1 VTEPQQAPPAAPA
14 LSPLGWARWAWRVLT
29 SMRTALIL
37 LFLLA
42 LGAIPGSLLPQ
53 RGVSV
58 EEVQN
63 YFLEHPDL
71 APVLDRFFLFDVY
84 SSPWYAAI
92 YLLLVV
98 SLVGCVLPRAGAH
111 YRLLRAR
118 PPKTP
123 RRLDRMPYSA
133 TFETDATPEQVF
145 AEARGL
151 LRGHRIADY
160 GDSLSAETG
169 YLRETGN
176 VVFHLSLVGLLVS
189 VACTA
194 FFGYRGNVLLIEE
207 DAFANTLT
215 SYDAFYPG
223 IAVDSA
229 KIQPFW
235 IRLDEFEASFVEEGG
250 MAGQAASY
258 RADLTYREH
267 PDAPEESHILE
278 VNHPLRVDGA
288 QVYLLGHGYAPTFRV
303 TDADGHVVFDQ
314 AVPFLDRGDGNFTS
328 DGVVKVPDIA
338 PEQLG
343 FTGVFLP
350 SAATDD
356 NGDLV
361 SEFPD
366 ARNPMVVLKGF
377 VGDLGLDSGNPQ
389 SVYQLYTKR
398 MEEIGD
404 SAPLAVG
411 DRWELPGG
419 ATIEFTGYRDY
430 VTLLVASDPAR
441 PYALA
446 SAVAAVLGL
455 LCTLFVQPR
464 RVWVRARRG
473 ADGRTVVEIGGLAK
487 TEGAAPLRRFHEL
500 ATQLNQRL
508 RRSDCQADMEKE

>member
-1 VTEPQQAPPAAPA
+1 
-14 LSPLGWARWAWRVLT
+14 
-29 SMRTALIL
+29 M
-37 LFLLA
+37 
-42 LGAIPGSLLPQ
+42 
-53 RGVSV
+53 
-58 EEVQN
+58 
-63 YFLEHPDL
+63 
-71 APVLDRFFLFDVY
+71 
-84 SSPWYAAI
+84 
-92 YLLLVV
+92 
-98 SLVGCVLPRAGAH
+98 
-111 YRLLRAR
+111 
-118 PPKTP
+118 
-123 RRLDRMPYSA
+123 
-133 TFETDATPEQVF
+133 
-145 AEARGL
+145 
-151 LRGHRIADY
+151 
-160 GDSLSAETG
+160 
-169 YLRETGN
+169 
-176 VVFHLSLVGLLVS
+176 
-189 VACTA
+189 
-194 FFGYRGNVLLIEE
+194 
-207 DAFANTLT
+207 AN
-215 SYDAFYPG
+215 
-223 IAVDSA
+223 
-229 KIQPFW
+229 
-235 IRLDEFEASFVEEGG
+235 
-250 MAGQAASY
+250 QAASY
-258 RADLTYREH
+258 RADVTYRES
-267 PDAPEESHILE
+267 PEEPERTHVLA

-366 ARNPMVVLKGF
+366 ARNPMGVLKGF
-377 VGDLGLDSGNPQ
+377 VGDLGLDSGNPP

-464 RVWVRARRG
+464 RYGSVPAAERTDVPWSRSAGLPRPGPRRCAG
-473 ADGRTVVEIGGLAK
+473 S
-487 TEGAAPLRRFHEL
+487 EL

-508 RRSDCQADMEKE
+508 RRSDCQADMEKGKRCTFSRQAARSTPLSISATIWSSG